1 MSVPVVSPAVPAYN
15 PNLVNS
21 KHRTIICILV
31 IVACLIAY
39 FIYKHNNKRPDGL
52 PTDADTLAIFKK
64 NLQKGVYFY
73 RKETNMLYFKSAD
86 DLKYYKVKDGG
97 VCQALI
103 DKAILIKDVYRIFKC
118 SEMPQNVIPPDSCK
132 GHPDEYS
139 LVLYQSADE
148 YESNLNKNLAGEV
161 VPDLVECTGDNTPA
175 VPGSSSSPSSSPSS
189 SEAIGYANELKK
201 LLAKGL
207 TSIEDYL
214 ASKRDAI
221 IAAAEQLGVIATASL
236 FLKHYAILLI
246 ILPQIFSG
254 DPVERTKGGIF
265 AGFEISKI
273 GIEKLASYLKN
284 LSEDTVKQSE
294 LIAKSTTKE
303 GEILLEKVWTNVAID
318 CGMLIKTMSIELLEK
333 AIAFCAEMLTGIEE
347 LMMIGMILDV
357 LDVCNINTGYMSQ
370 EILDSYKDA
379 YDKGFKNSMYNLGYG
394 VADAFSADHLCDYT
408 FKDDKNNIV
417 PLMNRS
423 SFYKKCLSDDDRK
436 KISEKDYCKDEQ
448 DLLNTYVQEYFDHLS
463 VNSLGQTVNKNIS
476 NEDIA
481 TLFQENV
488 GGNIDWSQLK
498 SISSDQM
505 KAAFSHTDNTII
517 NLELVFTSQNVL
529 VASYID
535 QYFWPFLL
543 FLIIIVFTVYFV

>member
-64 NLQKGVYFY
+64 NLQQGVYFY

-161 VPDLVECTGDNTPA
+161 VPDLVECTGDNTPSLA
-175 VPGSSSSPSSSPSS
+175 PGSSSSSPSS

-201 LLAKGL
+201 LLAKGF
-207 TSIEDYL
+207 TSVEDYL
-214 ASKRDAI
+214 ASKKDAI
-221 IAAAEQLGVIATASL
+221 IAAAEQLGPIMAASV
-236 FLKHYAILLI
+236 FLKHYTILLI
-246 ILPQIFSG
+246 ILPQICSG

-265 AGFEISKI
+265 AGFEISKL
-273 GIEKLASYLKN
+273 GIEKLATYLKN
-284 LSEDTVKQSE
+284 LSEDTAKQSE
-294 LIAKSTTKE
+294 LIAKSSTTE
-303 GEILLEKVWTNVAID
+303 GEVLIEKTWTNVAID
-318 CGMLIKTMSIELLEK
+318 CGMVIKRASIELLESV
-333 AIAFCAEMLTGIEE
+333 IALCSKILSYAEG
-347 LMMIGMILDV
+347 LMMIGMLLDV
-357 LDVCNINTGYMSQ
+357 LDVCNLNAGYMSQ

-379 YDKGFKNSMYNLGYG
+379 YDKGFKISMHNLGYG
-394 VADAFSADHLCDYT
+394 VTDAFSADNLCDYT

-417 PLMNRS
+417 PLMNKS

-436 KISEKDYCKDEQ
+436 KISEKDYCKDEN
-448 DLLNTYVQEYFDHLS
+448 DLFNTYVQEYFDHLS

>member
-1 MSVPVVSPAVPAYN
+1 
-15 PNLVNS
+15 
-21 KHRTIICILV
+21 
-31 IVACLIAY
+31 
-39 FIYKHNNKRPDGL
+39 
-52 PTDADTLAIFKK
+52 
-64 NLQKGVYFY
+64 
-73 RKETNMLYFKSAD
+73 
-86 DLKYYKVKDGG
+86 
-97 VCQALI
+97 
-103 DKAILIKDVYRIFKC
+103 
-118 SEMPQNVIPPDSCK
+118 
-132 GHPDEYS
+132 
-139 LVLYQSADE
+139 
-148 YESNLNKNLAGEV
+148 
-161 VPDLVECTGDNTPA
+161 
-175 VPGSSSSPSSSPSS
+175 
-189 SEAIGYANELKK
+189 
-201 LLAKGL
+201 
-207 TSIEDYL
+207 
-214 ASKRDAI
+214 
-221 IAAAEQLGVIATASL
+221 L

-318 CGMLIKTMSIELLEK
+318 CGMLIKTLSIELLEK